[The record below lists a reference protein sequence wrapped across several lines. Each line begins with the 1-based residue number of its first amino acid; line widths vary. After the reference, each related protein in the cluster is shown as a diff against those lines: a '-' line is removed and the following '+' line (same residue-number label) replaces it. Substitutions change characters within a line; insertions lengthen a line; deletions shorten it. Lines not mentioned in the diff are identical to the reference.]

1 MRAIEE
7 IDVRA
12 LRFAEEAH
20 RGQLDEDGIPVIE
33 HAKAVA
39 KELET
44 PLERAAAYLHDV
56 VEDTD
61 VELED
66 IRRMFG
72 DELAKI
78 IHLLTYQ
85 EDENYVDDYLWY
97 IADDPVATKVKL
109 ADLWHNIDRDRAH
122 PEKDNKERL
131 RKHEGGVIFLQF
143 YSEYLEDM
151 I

>member
-1 MRAIEE
+1 MSGIAE

-39 KELET
+39 EQLRT

-66 IRRMFG
+66 IRRVFG
-72 DELAKI
+72 DELAEI
-78 IHLLTYQ
+78 VGLLTHTKG
-85 EDENYVDDYLWY
+85 DDYVDDYLLF
-97 IADDPVATKVKL
+97 IADHPIATRVKL
-109 ADLWHNIDRDRAH
+109 ADLWHNIQRGRDH
-122 PEKDNKERL
+122 PEKDNRERL
-131 RKHEGGVIFLQF
+131 RKHECGVVFLQI
-143 YSEYLEDM
+143 YSELLEDM
-151 I
+151 V